1 MKLMDIGRA
10 VQVMRTIRGLTQAE
24 LAAAAG
30 VNRVV
35 IWQIES
41 GQMLPG
47 PEVEV
52 AIKRALRWPAEAEVA
67 FAILEGGEAAA

>member
-1 MKLMDIGRA
+1 MESMDIGRA
-10 VQVMRTIRGLTQAE
+10 VQVMRAVRGLTQAE

-52 AIKRALRWPAEAEVA
+52 AIKRALRWPADAEQA
-67 FAILEGGEAAA
+67 FAILESEEEAA

>member
-1 MKLMDIGRA
+1 MEIARA
-10 VQVMRTIRGLTQAE
+10 IQVMRTVRGLTQAE

-67 FAILEGGEAAA
+67 FAILEGEEAAA